1 MEQQTNS
8 ILTATDF
15 AEYFEPGIIERLSQ
29 GKYEEAMQLLVDILQ
44 SHSMEPELRVELL
57 FAIACCQYEI
67 ALQIQNQQYE
77 KGKSLA
83 QLLGITQVE
92 AATVKGMV
100 AEWVTAKIMKAKGEQ
115 NG

>member
-1 MEQQTNS
+1 MEQQTNR

-15 AEYFEPGIIERLSQ
+15 AANFEPGIIERLSQ
-29 GKYEEAMQLLVDILQ
+29 GKYEEVMQMLTDVLLDY
-44 SHSMEPELRVELL
+44 SMEPELRVELL

-67 ALQIQNQQYE
+67 AMQFQQQQYQ
-77 KGKSLA
+77 KGKELG

-92 AATVKGMV
+92 AATVKSLV